1 MSDDYGSRYTSAY
14 PFPLSASSNRLYSGS
29 LSGSIGPDDTS
40 DEDWFKIPMLKGAT
54 YQLQV
59 IGGPEVYDL
68 NDAKVTLYKPNGI
81 STLKSWSYDQSRRN
95 GYVYNDGILVTAP
108 IEESNDYYLK
118 VDLDSFADDLDVGN
132 YIVSVN
138 QLTEGFTTYLTQS
151 LATTMT
157 DDFGNR
163 YTNAHTFPLTVDG
176 SGLASGSLQG
186 ILGPEDTSDEDW
198 FKVRLLKGA
207 TYQFQLSGGSEVYDL
222 NDSRITWYKPNGIS
236 TINYW
241 SFDQNRRNGYVYNDG
256 IYTTSPIESSDDYY
270 LRVDLDTYADDLD
283 VGQYTISV
291 EQLTPG
297 FAAPT
302 PTPAPRPV
310 PLPTAAPLPTT
321 APLPT
326 AQTPTPGAQKP
337 TKPGAAAG
345 PTVINNYYTTNN
357 TNTTNTSTN
366 TSNNTNNN
374 TNTTINNTGN
384 GTVQTGNIGTVENTN
399 DIDTNITI
407 ETSFEL
413 KSVNVNLSLAIT
425 GESKKSEK
433 VEGTTG
439 DDLIADGA
447 GKDKLIG
454 NEGADQFYFS
464 GNEPYKK
471 NKADQVVDFNTAQG
485 DQIIVADQIFFNP
498 IITNSVLEKLGS
510 NPAIPVANN
519 KRDLRKIS
527 QEDHDFV
534 YYKPKGELYM
544 DTNDAGGGFAEKK
557 SDADPLIGNLG
568 RKQDLTN
575 QSLGSLVE
583 DLKEEKASEPEIT
596 VATNKK
602 EFKEAKKEGVDLV
615 YYEPKGDLYVDGN
628 GEKGGFGNRNQGG
641 IIADLPKNTP
651 LTEADILVGE

>member
-1 MSDDYGSRYTSAY
+1 MNYDYLIVGAGSAGCV
-14 PFPLSASSNRLYSGS
+14 LANRLSENSNNKVAIFEAGVSSDIWKVKMPLALLYTMHDPKYNWKYYSEPEPNLNNRRLFCPRG
-29 LSGSIGPDDTS
+29 
-40 DEDWFKIPMLKGAT
+40 KM
-54 YQLQV
+54 
-59 IGGPEVYDL
+59 IGGCSAHNGMVFVRGNK
-68 NDAKVTLYKPNGI
+68 NDYERWENFG
-81 STLKSWSYDQSRRN
+81 LKSWSYDQSRRN

-297 FAAPT
+297 FSAPT

-310 PLPTAAPLPTT
+310 PSPTAAPLPTT

-471 NKADQVVDFNTAQG
+471 NKADQVVDFNKQKQEIMHYLKLQMNYELK
-485 DQIIVADQIFFNP
+485 QILRLVIE
-498 IITNSVLEKLGS
+498 LELFQ
-510 NPAIPVANN
+510 V
-519 KRDLRKIS
+519 
-527 QEDHDFV
+527 
-534 YYKPKGELYM
+534 
-544 DTNDAGGGFAEKK
+544 
-557 SDADPLIGNLG
+557 
-568 RKQDLTN
+568 
-575 QSLGSLVE
+575 
-583 DLKEEKASEPEIT
+583 
-596 VATNKK
+596 
-602 EFKEAKKEGVDLV
+602 
-615 YYEPKGDLYVDGN
+615 
-628 GEKGGFGNRNQGG
+628 
-641 IIADLPKNTP
+641 
-651 LTEADILVGE
+651 